1 NRPFSRK
8 LLQGDNGV
16 VAMGEKEKNREA
28 IFFLLPTQSQF
39 CHFDQDTSRSGVSP
53 GEIYSVLSLPHYA
66 QKLWVNSQND
76 KLFQVFVKVRGWVTA
91 KPSPTP

>member
-1 NRPFSRK
+1 
-8 LLQGDNGV
+8 
-16 VAMGEKEKNREA
+16 MGEKEKNREA

-76 KLFQVFVKVRGWVTA
+76 TAFKQKL
-91 KPSPTP
+91 KPSPSRNANWRRRI

>member
-1 NRPFSRK
+1 
-8 LLQGDNGV
+8 
-16 VAMGEKEKNREA
+16 
-28 IFFLLPTQSQF
+28 TQSQF

-76 KLFQVFVKVRGWVTA
+76 KRFVSIGLGRRKLAAAPPIWRRRIYFKKNFA
-91 KPSPTP
+91 DRFNNKF

>member
-1 NRPFSRK
+1 
-8 LLQGDNGV
+8 
-16 VAMGEKEKNREA
+16 MGEKEKNRFA

-76 KLFQVFVKVRGWVTA
+76 KGFHGFVKVMGWVAASPPPT
-91 KPSPTP
+91 PSPKNLNLCHSERNAVE